1 MSNYKWNYVSVGG
14 STRVKISSGEDI
26 RHLPEL
32 DKKLWTVLAC
42 PTTGLEID
50 CESLRLMDTDG
61 NGKLRVTEVQ
71 EAAKWLCSVL
81 KNPQTLFRQRAEL
94 KLDDIADEA
103 IQTVAKEIVESRK
116 QKVESVGEK
125 LEKPDLITLADV
137 DAVLEAIK
145 IDEQPVPE
153 APIEADV
160 MAAHKAKKEEY
171 TAYYELDK
179 LQKIGLAQIPE
190 ETVKPGMTEKKY
202 QEMGAQI
209 AAWEEAK
216 KAAEEANAKALTDAK
231 AKYMPLRK
239 LLLLSRDYVLLLHNF
254 VTFQDF
260 YDLSDKLGIFQAG
273 TLMID
278 QRACHL
284 CLRVTDMGK
293 HDVQAGLSGMFL
305 VYCDCENQTLKQ
317 KIQIVAAVTVGEV
330 QNLTVGKNAVF
341 YDRQGREWDAT
352 VYKIIDNPISIRQA
366 FWTPYRK
373 FGNWVTELINK
384 RAAEKEQKQF
394 ENITTKVDEKSQQ
407 MPAATDAPAEK
418 PQPQK
423 AQPFDI
429 AKFAGIF
436 AAFGMAIGA
445 IGTMLVSVAK
455 GWVVLTWWQQILVI
469 LGLLLI
475 ISGPSMLIAFLKL
488 RRRNLAPLLN
498 ANGWA
503 VNADAI
509 INVLFGA
516 TLTDQAKYPVLKLKD
531 PFVKEGMPAWQKWL
545 IAALVVIVL
554 AVGVWLLYKFAY
566 AAV

>member
-1 MSNYKWNYVSVGG
+1 
-14 STRVKISSGEDI
+14 
-26 RHLPEL
+26 
-32 DKKLWTVLAC
+32 
-42 PTTGLEID
+42 
-50 CESLRLMDTDG
+50 
-61 NGKLRVTEVQ
+61 
-71 EAAKWLCSVL
+71 
-81 KNPQTLFRQRAEL
+81 
-94 KLDDIADEA
+94 
-103 IQTVAKEIVESRK
+103 
-116 QKVESVGEK
+116 
-125 LEKPDLITLADV
+125 
-137 DAVLEAIK
+137 
-145 IDEQPVPE
+145 
-153 APIEADV
+153 
-160 MAAHKAKKEEY
+160 
-171 TAYYELDK
+171 
-179 LQKIGLAQIPE
+179 
-190 ETVKPGMTEKKY
+190 
-202 QEMGAQI
+202 
-209 AAWEEAK
+209 
-216 KAAEEANAKALTDAK
+216 
-231 AKYMPLRK
+231 
-239 LLLLSRDYVLLLHNF
+239 
-254 VTFQDF
+254 
-260 YDLSDKLGIFQAG
+260 
-273 TLMID
+273 
-278 QRACHL
+278 
-284 CLRVTDMGK
+284 
-293 HDVQAGLSGMFL
+293 
-305 VYCDCENQTLKQ
+305 
-317 KIQIVAAVTVGEV
+317 V

-407 MPAATDAPAEK
+407 MPTAET
-418 PQPQK
+418 
-423 AQPFDI
+423 AQESPEKKQLMKSSAQAFDI

-445 IGTMLVSVAK
+445 IGTMLVSIAK

-469 LGLLLI
+469 LGLLLL

-554 AVGVWLLYKFAY
+554 AVGAWLLYKFAY
-566 AAV
+566 AA

>member
-14 STRVKISSGEDI
+14 STRVKISSGEDV

-50 CESLRLMDTDG
+50 SESLRLMDTDG

-94 KLDDIADEA
+94 KLDDIADET
-103 IQTVAKEIVESRK
+103 ILSVAKEIVESK
-116 QKVESVGEK
+116 KSKVESEGEK
-125 LEKPDLITLADV
+125 LDKPELITLADV
-137 DAVLEAIK
+137 DAALEAIK
-145 IDEQPVPE
+145 IDEVPVPA

-254 VTFQDF
+254 VTLQDF

-284 CLRVTDMGK
+284 CLRVTEMAK

-317 KIQIVAAVTVGEV
+317 KMQIVAAVTMGEV
-330 QNLTVGKNAVF
+330 KNLTIGKNAVF

-394 ENITTKVDEKSQQ
+394 ENVTAKVDEKSQQ

-423 AQPFDI
+423 AQAFDI

-445 IGTMLVSVAK
+445 IGTMLVSIAK

-469 LGLLLI
+469 LGLLLL

-531 PFVKEGMPAWQKWL
+531 PFVKEGMPTWQKWL
-545 IAALVVIVL
+545 IAALVVVVV
-554 AVGVWLLYKFAY
+554 AAGAWLVYKFAY
-566 AAV
+566 AV